1 MPLVDSFEKQ
11 GNFLFKHRGQLPV
24 LFFFIS
30 IPFIFLSS
38 EINLF
43 FQFVYNI
50 ISVSLTIIGLIIRFY
65 TIGTTPKGTSGRN
78 TNKQI
83 AEYLNSSGI
92 YSIVRNP
99 LYLGNYF
106 IWLGIAFFTYNLYFI
121 IIFTLL
127 FWLYYERIIFAE
139 ERFLE
144 KKFGSKYLN
153 WSSETP
159 VFIPSFKRFK
169 KSSLSFSFKSILRRE
184 YAGMLATVVSFSF
197 VEIVRTY
204 FLTNSLNMSPI
215 IFKILIFVSLV
226 VFILR
231 YIKHNTNI
239 LDETD
244 RS

>member
-1 MPLVDSFEKQ
+1 MSLVDSFEKQ
-11 GNFLFKHRGQLPV
+11 GNFLFKYRGQFPV
-24 LFFFIS
+24 LL
-30 IPFIFLSS
+30 FL
-38 EINLF
+38 
-43 FQFVYNI
+43 FQFHLYFCHLKLI
-50 ISVSLTIIGLIIRFY
+50 YIFSLFIMLAVSITIIGLIIRFY

-83 AEYLNSSGI
+83 ADYLNSTGV

-121 IIFTLL
+121 IVLTLL

-159 VFIPSFKRFK
+159 VFIPSFKKFK
-169 KSSLSFSFKSILRRE
+169 KSSLPFSFKSVLRRE
-184 YAGMLATVVSFSF
+184 YAGILAVVVGFSF
-197 VEIVRTY
+197 IEIVRTY
-204 FLTNSLNMSPI
+204 FLTNSFNMSPV
-215 IFKILIFVSLV
+215 IFKILIFISILV
-226 VFILR
+226 FVLR
-231 YIKHNTNI
+231 YMKHNTNI

>member
-1 MPLVDSFEKQ
+1 MLLVDSFEKQ
-11 GNFLFKHRGQLPV
+11 GNFLFKYRGQFPV
-24 LFFFIS
+24 LLFFIS

-43 FQFVYNI
+43 FQFVYNVI
-50 ISVSLTIIGLIIRFY
+50 AVSITIIGLIIRFY

-83 AEYLNSSGI
+83 ADYLNSTGV

-121 IIFTLL
+121 IVLTLL

-159 VFIPSFKRFK
+159 AFIPSFKKFK
-169 KSSLSFSFKSILRRE
+169 KSSLPFSFKSILRRE
-184 YAGMLATVVSFSF
+184 YAGVLAIVVGFSF

-204 FLTNSLNMSPI
+204 FLTNSLNMSPV
-215 IFKILIFVSLV
+215 IFKILIFISILV
-226 VFILR
+226 FVLR
-231 YIKHNTNI
+231 YMKHNTNI

>member
-1 MPLVDSFEKQ
+1 MLLVDSFEKQ
-11 GNFLFKHRGQLPV
+11 GNFLFKYRGQFPV
-24 LFFFIS
+24 LLFFIS

-43 FQFVYNI
+43 FQFIYNVI
-50 ISVSLTIIGLIIRFY
+50 AVSITIIGLIIRFY

-83 AEYLNSSGI
+83 ADYLNSTGV

-106 IWLGIAFFTYNLYFI
+106 IWLGIAFFTYNLCFI
-121 IIFTLL
+121 IVLTLL

-159 VFIPSFKRFK
+159 AFIPSFKKFK
-169 KSSLSFSFKSILRRE
+169 KSSLPFSFKSILRRE
-184 YAGMLATVVSFSF
+184 YAGVLAIVVSFSF

-204 FLTNSLNMSPI
+204 FLTNSLNMSPV
-215 IFKILIFVSLV
+215 IFKILIFISILV
-226 VFILR
+226 FVLR
-231 YIKHNTNI
+231 YMKHNTNI